1 MSCCVNNHTD
11 DYIKIIVQNPITY
24 TFCLFPFVF
33 LSLHWFPL
41 VSMTFLSISHFPFQF
56 PPPHARA
63 QTTERWRGLAP
74 PDRLFPFLLLSA
86 SLLLQLRQP
95 HTSQDGLA
103 RHLLWPVTPC
113 TILVPCVA
121 FLMCWLFSDAHPVC
135 TLFHFFGSVPLFA
148 SLYWSFGFDV
158 VLGDGTSWYQL
169 LLLSLICFAPLPCI
183 VVQFVLGFFA
193 IQ

>member
-1 MSCCVNNHTD
+1 MNKMSCCVNNHTD

-86 SLLLQLRQP
+86 LSTPPAKAASHQPRRPRKTLVVACYALYNSCALRCFPYVLIILWCTSSLHPFSLLWQCSP
-95 HTSQDGLA
+95 F
-103 RHLLWPVTPC
+103 C
-113 TILVPCVA
+113 E
-121 FLMCWLFSDAHPVC
+121 
-135 TLFHFFGSVPLFA
+135 
-148 SLYWSFGFDV
+148 
-158 VLGDGTSWYQL
+158 
-169 LLLSLICFAPLPCI
+169 
-183 VVQFVLGFFA
+183 FVLIFWLWCCIGWWY
-193 IQ
+193 